1 MSARV
6 ALVTGGAQGIGEAI
20 ALRLAQDG
28 LDVAILDVNSKRD
41 QMRAVSQKISD
52 LGRRSHWIVG
62 DVADETSVKNSI
74 ASVVESLGSLDV
86 MIANAGIC
94 NNLGKTVLE
103 STTEEWTAMF
113 NVNVLG
119 TMLCFKYAATQMIKQ
134 GRGGRL
140 IGACSIAG
148 KQGQAKLGAYCA
160 SKFAVRG
167 LTHVMSKELKE
178 HNITVNSYA
187 PGFIHTAMVN
197 HLDDDKHGGSGSV
210 TKSRLGFPPEAPSA
224 EPSVITGLVSY
235 LAQTESSF
243 VTGQII
249 SVDGGINYD

>member
-6 ALVTGGAQGIGEAI
+6 AFITGGAQGIGEAI

-28 LDVAILDVNSKRD
+28 LDVAILDVRGKED
-41 QMRAVSQKISD
+41 QMRTVAQKISD

-62 DVADETSVKNSI
+62 DVADETSVKDSV

-86 MIANAGIC
+86 MIANAGISR
-94 NNLGKTVLE
+94 GKTVIE
-103 STTEEWTAMF
+103 STPEEWTLMYK
-113 NVNVLG
+113 VNVLG
-119 TMLCFKYAATQMIKQ
+119 TMLCFKHAALQMIKQ

-148 KQGQAKLGAYCA
+148 KQGLTNIGGYCA
-160 SKFAVRG
+160 TKFAVRG

-187 PGFIHTAMVN
+187 PGLIITPMVS
-197 HLDDDKHGGSGSV
+197 HPDDDKHGGAGSV
-210 TKSRLGFPPEAPSA
+210 VKSLLGLPPDATSAP
-224 EPSVITGLVSY
+224 PSVIAGLVSY
-235 LAQTESSF
+235 LAQPESSF
-243 VTGQII
+243 VTGQIL
-249 SVDGGINYD
+249 SVDGGLNYS